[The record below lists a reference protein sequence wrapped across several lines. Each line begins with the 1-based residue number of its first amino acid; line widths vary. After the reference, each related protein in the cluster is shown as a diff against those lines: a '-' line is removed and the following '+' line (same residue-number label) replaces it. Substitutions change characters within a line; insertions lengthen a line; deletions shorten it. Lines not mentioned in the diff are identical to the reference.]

1 MRRSLAR
8 SLSALSALLKK
19 MFSKVLSKMLLMSL
33 PLASVLVVAGTA
45 AAGACWL
52 PPVEAPVV
60 DPFRPPPCTWCAG
73 NRGLEYGTV
82 SGVAVRAVAAGE
94 VMFSG
99 TVAGERY
106 VVVRHADGRR
116 ATYGGLA
123 SSTFR
128 AGDAVVAGMSVG
140 ITAGH
145 LHFGLRDGENYI
157 DPAPFLGRLV
167 GRSRLVPDDGTAA
180 RAAPPPRLRCG

>member
-1 MRRSLAR
+1 MSLA
-8 SLSALSALLKK
+8 LALA
-19 MFSKVLSKMLLMSL
+19 
-33 PLASVLVVAGTA
+33 VAMGGDTA
-45 AAGACWL
+45 EGGACWL
-52 PPVEAPVV
+52 PPVDAPVV
-60 DPFRPPPCTWCAG
+60 DPFRLPPCTWCAG

-94 VMFSG
+94 VTFSG

-106 VVVRHADGRR
+106 VVVRHSDGRR

-123 SSTFR
+123 SSTLR
-128 AGDAVVAGMSVG
+128 AGDAVVAGVLVG

-145 LHFGLRDGENYI
+145 MHFGLRDGDTYV
-157 DPAPFLGRLV
+157 DPAQFLGRLV
-167 GRSRLVPDDGTAA
+167 GRPRLVPDDGTLA